1 MPSLK
6 KFNNSK
12 TDRSGVNPMELKE
25 VVVAKASE
33 LPEGTMKQVAVEG
46 GDILLTNVEGQ
57 ISALG
62 AYCAHY
68 NAKLETGILSGG
80 TIVCP
85 WHQACYCATSGDLKE
100 PPALNAL
107 PKFEVELR
115 GDDVVVKLPEKIGK
129 SRIPDM
135 ASPDRGRD
143 PRTFVILGAGAAGN
157 AAAQS
162 LRQNGYQ
169 GRILMISGEPD
180 LPYDR
185 PNLDKDYLQGDAK
198 DEWMPLRSEKFF
210 QNRGIDLILGKKVT
224 KVDVGTKTIAFENGE
239 SIAYDRL
246 LLATGCIPRKLNA
259 PGETLAN
266 IFTLRTYA
274 DSRAIVKSCE
284 KASRAVIVGTSFI
297 GLESAAALRKRGL
310 QVAVVGPDTVPF
322 ARILGPEIGNMFRQF
337 HEENGVIFHLGTSV
351 EKFEGTDAVRA
362 VILKNGV
369 RLEAD
374 VVLIG
379 IGVTPNTDYLQGV
392 AKEADGSIKTD
403 AYFRAAEDVYAA
415 GDIARFRDWR
425 FGEYIRIEHWRTA
438 EQQGRDAALN
448 MAGKPTPNMN
458 VPFFW
463 SKHANL
469 GIRYVGHAPGWD
481 EIIYDGDA
489 ASRDFIAFFIRNNEV
504 HAAAGCK
511 RDKQMAAILELMRLK
526 KMPAASEIRGNSIDF
541 VKLLNPA

>member
-1 MPSLK
+1 
-6 KFNNSK
+6 
-12 TDRSGVNPMELKE
+12 MEFKE
-25 VVVAKASE
+25 AVVAKVSE
-33 LPEGTMKQVAVEG
+33 LPDGSMKQVAVEG
-46 GDILLTNVEGQ
+46 GDILLTNVEGR
-57 ISALG
+57 ISAIG

-68 NAKLETGILSGG
+68 GAKLETGILSGS

-85 WHQACYCATSGDLKE
+85 WHQACYCAKSGDLKE

-107 PKFEVELR
+107 PKFEVEVR
-115 GDDVVVKLPEKIGK
+115 GEDVVLKLPEKISK
-129 SRIPDM
+129 SRIPEM
-135 ASPDRGRD
+135 ASPDPAHD

-169 GRILMISGEPD
+169 GRVLLISDESD

-185 PNLDKDYLQGDAK
+185 PNLDKEYLQGDAK
-198 DEWMPLRSEKFF
+198 DEWMPLRSEKFY
-210 QNRGIDLILGKKVT
+210 QNRGIDLMLGKKVT
-224 KVDVGTKTIAFENGE
+224 KVDAAAKTITFENNE
-239 SIAYDRL
+239 RIAYDKI
-246 LLATGCIPRKLNA
+246 LLATGCIARKLNV

-266 IFTLRTYA
+266 IFTLRSFA
-274 DSRAIVKSCE
+274 DCRAIVKSCE
-284 KASRAVIVGTSFI
+284 KASRAVVIGTSFI

-310 QVAVVGPDTVPF
+310 EVAVVGPDQAPF
-322 ARILGPEIGNMFRQF
+322 ARVFGPEIGNMFRQF
-337 HEENGVIFHLGTSV
+337 HEKNGVDFHLGTSV
-351 EKFEGTDAVRA
+351 EKFEGKDAVQT
-362 VILKNGV
+362 VVLKNGS

-374 VVLIG
+374 IVLIG
-379 IGVTPNTDYLQGV
+379 IGVIPNTDFVQGV
-392 AKEADGSIKTD
+392 GKEADGSIKTD

-438 EQQGRDAALN
+438 EQHGRDAALN

-458 VPFFW
+458 IPFFW

-469 GIRYVGHAPGWD
+469 GIRYVGHAQSWD
-481 EIIYDGDA
+481 EIIYDGDVA
-489 ASRDFIAFFIRNNEV
+489 ARDFIAFYIKNNEV

-526 KMPAASEIRGNSIDF
+526 KMPAASEIRGSSVDF
-541 VKLLNPA
+541 LKLLSSA